1 MSQIIAG
8 KAMGDTLD
16 EAADQ
21 SRQLLSN
28 VASISV
34 QVRDLYCGR

>member
-1 MSQIIAG
+1 MSQIIAA
-8 KAMGDTLD
+8 KAMGDTRD